1 MPWVDE
7 YYGFS
12 LPDSR
17 PPYKQM
23 THKFYFLSP
32 TLAEQSTILY
42 QYWKGKILRSSR
54 QYIHIYIY
62 IYNIYILS
70 LNVVV
75 SNVAMDITHFYMFSL
90 NLSLATL

>member
-42 QYWKGKILRSSR
+42 QYWKGKILMSYR

-62 IYNIYILS
+62 IYIYIYIHIYICNYIYIYIIYIYYL
-70 LNVVV
+70 
-75 SNVAMDITHFYMFSL
+75 
-90 NLSLATL
+90 